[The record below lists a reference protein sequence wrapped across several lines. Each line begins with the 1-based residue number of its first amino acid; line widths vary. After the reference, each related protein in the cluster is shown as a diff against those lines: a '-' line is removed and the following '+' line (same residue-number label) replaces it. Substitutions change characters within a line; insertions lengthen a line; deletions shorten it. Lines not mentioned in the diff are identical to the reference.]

1 MVYIGL
7 MLVRSR
13 RQHAFG
19 GNEFPDKSYLEPMDP
34 LENHGL
40 QDLLRRFCC
49 AVPMFPASE
58 WIMGHVSSRNGQL
71 VVAPLWIALAARM
84 LDHA

>member
-1 MVYIGL
+1 MVGAMVYVRLI
-7 MLVRSR
+7 LVRAR

-19 GNEFPDKSYLEPMDP
+19 GNEFPDKCYLEPRAP
-34 LENHGL
+34 LEHQGV

-58 WIMGHVSSRNGQL
+58 RIMEQVSSR
-71 VVAPLWIALAARM
+71 RR
-84 LDHA
+84 